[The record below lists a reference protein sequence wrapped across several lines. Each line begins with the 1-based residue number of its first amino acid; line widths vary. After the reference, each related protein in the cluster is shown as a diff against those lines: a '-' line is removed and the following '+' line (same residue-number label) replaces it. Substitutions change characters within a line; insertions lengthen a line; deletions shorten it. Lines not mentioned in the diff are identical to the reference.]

1 MVSIQSLKTVTLFS
15 KLDEGELAALAERMV
30 THSYSAGRRVFS
42 FGESGDSLYIISSGE
57 VEISVKDSTGDKIV
71 LTTLGTGEF
80 FGELALFDPGTRT
93 ATALVLQDA
102 TIIELARDSLNRFLA
117 EKPDASL
124 DILAVMARR
133 LREADH
139 LLMGRVTRNLNAEF
153 EHEQSFL
160 QRVAT
165 WIAEFSGSMAF
176 LCLNATAFFI
186 WITIN
191 LGLIP
196 GIPAF
201 DPYPFG
207 FLTMSV
213 SLEAIFLSIFVLLA
227 QNLQSAKERLRS
239 DVEYQINLKAELGV
253 TELHDRL
260 LQLQSDI
267 GRRLSHIERSLVK
280 ADPTPPSELLRQVSN
295 TPEG

>member
-1 MVSIQSLKTVTLFS
+1 MVSTEFLKTVSLFS
-15 KLDEGELAALAERMV
+15 KLDDAELLALVERMNS
-30 THSYSAGRRVFS
+30 HSFSAGRRVFS
-42 FGESGDSLYIISSGE
+42 FGESGDSLYIINVGE
-57 VEISVKDSTGDKIV
+57 VEISVKDSTGDKII
-71 LTTLGTGEF
+71 LTTLGPSEF

-102 TIIELARDSLNRFLA
+102 VILELSRDNLNKFLSVS
-117 EKPDASL
+117 PDAAL

-139 LLMGRVTRNLNAEF
+139 LLMGRVTRNLNTEF

-165 WIAEFSGSMAF
+165 WIAEFSGSMSF
-176 LCLNATAFFI
+176 LFLNALGFLT
-186 WITIN
+186 WIIIN
-191 LGLIP
+191 LELIP
-196 GIPAF
+196 GVPAF

-253 TELHDRL
+253 SELHDRL
-260 LQLQSDI
+260 LQLQSDV
-267 GRRLSHIERSLVK
+267 GRRLSHLERLL
-280 ADPTPPSELLRQVSN
+280 ELSSTSRESIK
-295 TPEG
+295 